1 MNTPYQLDYGIH
13 QSPPTWRLFAIDN
26 LIELNLLYFIICMKL
41 ALDHL
46 IELNFKLFHYLY
58 IRVSRTT
65 NSTTFSLRTI
75 PTYKPTI
82 NNQQQ

>member
-1 MNTPYQLDYGIH
+1 MNTPYQLEYGIH

-46 IELNFKLFHYLY
+46 IELNFTLFHYLY
-58 IRVSRTT
+58 EAQLLAISLPPIISSR
-65 NSTTFSLRTI
+65 LD
-75 PTYKPTI
+75 
-82 NNQQQ
+82 